1 MKAYSCRVC
10 GHGIMAAVAC
20 RLHGGPVHETH
31 CRGCRY
37 HDRITNHCLYY
48 QKEIAPAKLAAEL
61 EAEKQRRIDEA
72 LAKERAII
80 EKHSAMIR
88 DWQERHRT
96 K

>member
-20 RLHGGPVHETH
+20 RLHGGPIHESH
-31 CRGCRY
+31 CYDCPY
-37 HDRITNHCLYY
+37 HDRITGHCLYY

-61 EAEKQRRIDEA
+61 EAEKQRRIEA
-72 LAKERAII
+72 AQAKERAII